1 MLKLTLA
8 ALVAYIAGAE
18 DGHEFNG
25 PTYIAK
31 TRQAKSDQIWSKVIA
46 DLTSG
51 GWNLATVLTIPEDP
65 VFDTPGDEMPCDS
78 NGCRLKTIHA

>member
-8 ALVAYIAGAE
+8 ALVASIAGAE

-46 DLTSG
+46 DPTSG
-51 GWNLATVLTIPEDP
+51 GWNL
-65 VFDTPGDEMPCDS
+65 S
-78 NGCRLKTIHA
+78 